1 MSKSS
6 PLVIQ
11 VSNLASICLSIIS
24 KNLSVFKV
32 LESHTECFLD
42 RLNIPEIGKNFT
54 IIIDNLKN
62 AARGKGNKKG
72 QLAQVEALEEKMKPF
87 IEMKPG
93 ERAIQTSESREV
105 GQPAGGLKKI
115 NSAVLNTADFKSKK
129 KPPRQR
135 KANDMD
141 EESSQSVSN
150 AVLDED
156 DTGSFVPQR
165 RKNIIMDEDSEDS
178 QSRPKTRAA
187 SKKLQ
192 AIAPEAQ
199 TQVIKTEVQ
208 TRHGKKVNKPLAT
221 QLNKKKNRRVKI
233 EEEEDEEEDAELPED
248 EEEEDD
254 E

>member
-1 MSKSS
+1 
-6 PLVIQ
+6 
-11 VSNLASICLSIIS
+11 
-24 KNLSVFKV
+24 
-32 LESHTECFLD
+32 
-42 RLNIPEIGKNFT
+42 
-54 IIIDNLKN
+54 
-62 AARGKGNKKG
+62 
-72 QLAQVEALEEKMKPF
+72 MKPF

-115 NSAVLNTADFKSKK
+115 NSAVLNTTDFKSKK

-141 EESSQSVSN
+141 EETSQSVSN
-150 AVLDED
+150 AALDED
-156 DTGSFVPQR
+156 DTGSLVPQTR
-165 RKNIIMDEDSEDS
+165 RNIIMDEESEDS

-208 TRHGKKVNKPLAT
+208 TRHGKKVKKPLAT

-233 EEEEDEEEDAELPED
+233 EDEEEDAELPEE